1 MSRFN
6 VVKIKARMLE
16 LGLTVAVAESLTCG
30 NIQASLGSISGAS
43 DFFEGGITA
52 YSLRQ
57 KVEILGVEREHAAQV
72 NCVSVNVADQMASS
86 ICTKFDTTLGLSTT
100 GYAEPND
107 QIGVAEP
114 YAHFS
119 ICYRNRDRDTLPSVV
134 SQGIIRGPG
143 FDRNQ
148 IQTYVT
154 SRVLEELVKYLDS
167 LAAKNQS

>member
-86 ICTKFDTTLGLSTT
+86 ICGSTLSL
-100 GYAEPND
+100 
-107 QIGVAEP
+107 
-114 YAHFS
+114 
-119 ICYRNRDRDTLPSVV
+119 TLPVK
-134 SQGIIRGPG
+134 QRTK
-143 FDRNQ
+143 RC
-148 IQTYVT
+148 
-154 SRVLEELVKYLDS
+154 VL
-167 LAAKNQS
+167 